1 MFGREPA
8 GAVHY
13 ARRVFTLVE
22 KLAEIFANC
31 GARLLNHGRTVRD
44 SDVARR
50 LLGIVLLLQDL
61 CLGGDRVLALARQF
75 SDGVGDEATEAEFG
89 QVLAEQVETVGK
101 LRKAIDDSRMLLNSV
116 DAGLYLELAP
126 FLDVKS
132 GLLTRWEQQRR
143 TSTFSTT
150 TLFFLP
156 PEAVDRVTGVGQE
169 GDTLAGLS
177 SDRADYVMT
186 LAETLRETRSGE
198 VRDIRRVNPE
208 QAERLRSEIDGA
220 RAELARAR
228 ELCAQ
233 VATLVEQTVGA
244 DAMANLRRSLLRGA

>member
-1 MFGREPA
+1 M
-8 GAVHY
+8 
-13 ARRVFTLVE
+13 FTLVE
-22 KLAEIFANC
+22 KLAEIFANY
-31 GARLLNHGRTVRD
+31 GARLLDRRRTGRD
-44 SDVARR
+44 SDVARH

-61 CLGGDRVLALARQF
+61 CLRGDRVLALAGQLG
-75 SDGVGDEATEAEFG
+75 DGAADAATEAEFG
-89 QVLAEQVETVGK
+89 QVMAEQVESVGK
-101 LRKAIDDSRMLLNSV
+101 LRQAIGDSRMLLNTV

-156 PEAVDRVTGVGQE
+156 AAAVDRVAGVGKE
-169 GDTLAGLS
+169 GEALAVLS
-177 SDRADYVMT
+177 SDRADYVMI
-186 LAETLRETRSGE
+186 LAETLRETRTGE

-208 QAERLRSEIDGA
+208 QAQRLRSDIDGA

-233 VATLVEQTVGA
+233 VASSVEQTVGA
-244 DAMANLRRSLLRGA
+244 DAMANLRRSLLRGAEKARPAQ